1 MKRMTKEFDLA
12 VKMINSVD
20 AAKAN
25 GLLLVYSGDY
35 KQNIQFEEE
44 KTVTEGMFDCSEFEV
59 VQNQKSNRYNRR
71 RATRKVARKRAN
83 SDRKF
88 YGDDISTKFGRQIT
102 EVGRY
107 EKLQRHI
114 RPHRDDMCYQ
124 ICTNKGTKRAAMD
137 KEIVKAAMDD
147 YQDFLKFAEN
157 DWLDESNDM
166 YEEYIKYQNGYY
178 DSEESDDYDDYYD
191 DYYPDYYDDDYDD
204 YNPMYDDDDELPH
217 WVRSNIEGVQNFME
231 RAEEVIENINTDQ
244 NNFTKEEILLKLAN
258 ATRLYGLAKKL
269 VDECVEAQ
277 QKSEGWFI
285 QQPSL
290 FCCKNIILNI

>member
-1 MKRMTKEFDLA
+1 MKMMTKEFDLA

-35 KQNIQFEEE
+35 KPQNMQFEEE
-44 KTVTEGMFDCSEFEV
+44 ETVSSGMFDCSEFES
-59 VQNQKSNRYNRR
+59 VQNKKFNRYTRR
-71 RATRKVARKRAN
+71 RNSRKVARKRAN
-83 SDRKF
+83 SDRLF
-88 YGDDISTKFGRQIT
+88 FGDDTSTKFGRQIT

-147 YQDFLKFAEN
+147 YLDFLKFAEN
-157 DWLDESNDM
+157 DWLDDPNDM

-178 DSEESDDYDDYYD
+178 DSDESEEYDDYDDYYD
-191 DYYPDYYDDDYDD
+191 YPDYDYDDDYDPD
-204 YNPMYDDDDELPH
+204 YYERYDDGDSIPFV
-217 WVRSNIEGVQNFME
+217 VRSSLEGAQNFME
-231 RAEEVIENINTDQ
+231 RAEEVIEGINADKD
-244 NNFTKEEILLKLAN
+244 NLTKEEILLKLAN

-269 VDECVEAQ
+269 VDDCIE
-277 QKSEGWFI
+277 
-285 QQPSL
+285 
-290 FCCKNIILNI
+290 